1 MDDIQE
7 PNNSLK
13 MSKQPTDNKTV
24 AIWILAAV
32 LVLALAMIG
41 WLTVQ
46 WYSLNN
52 QITNLKAQN
61 QELQGRVLQL
71 TEGSTPVPDPATE
84 VTDDCD
90 PTVTVDLKANIA
102 DAVSSGNYA
111 ALEGYMASSVN
122 VILAASEGVG
132 PQTPAEAVTSM
143 DYLNSGADP
152 WQFEPDAATI
162 ATWDAGFY
170 TDYFDDNTY
179 VGRAANGMVVVF
191 DFDDCGK
198 INEVFMV
205 ANEELLL

>member
-1 MDDIQE
+1 MEDLQ
-7 PNNSLK
+7 PTGSLK
-13 MSKQPTDNKTV
+13 MPGQKNNNQTII
-24 AIWILAAV
+24 IWILAVV
-32 LVLALAMIG
+32 LMLAFAMIG

-71 TEGSTPVPDPATE
+71 TESSTPVPDPATE

-90 PTVTVDLKANIA
+90 PTVTADLKANIA
-102 DAVSSGNYA
+102 DAVNSGNYA
-111 ALEGYMASSVN
+111 ALEGYMNSSVN

-132 PQTPAEAVTSM
+132 PQTPTEAVASM

-152 WQFEPDAATI
+152 WVFEPDAATI

-179 VGRAANGMVVVF
+179 VGRASNGMVVVF
-191 DFDDCGK
+191 DFDECGK

-205 ANEELLL
+205 ANEELLM